1 MASRRPDR
9 LRIPLG
15 SRGRLSYERRVHL
28 TLLLFAALVL
38 LASALFLLQIHLS
51 TATRLGILA
60 VAALMLWWMESVLVA
75 RLLRPLQKCIGR
87 HSSGRLLAPRAW
99 GPSRRFAGRPR
110 H

>member
-60 VAALMLWWMESVLVA
+60 VAALMLWWMESV
-75 RLLRPLQKCIGR
+75 RWIEG
-87 HSSGRLLAPRAW
+87 
-99 GPSRRFAGRPR
+99 
-110 H
+110 